1 MAIKDRL
8 KPPAEAPAPS
18 GFTCPHY
25 DPPPGEKRCRHF
37 IANGSCARPA
47 VFMCVEWLKA
57 NGQQVPPPEPPAK
70 EVVQDVPDNRP
81 RDLFGQ
87 PLPNPPKPPPPAARP
102 AVATTTPKPEPA
114 PEPPLVRR
122 VTDEEIESFKALGV
136 EVCIAS
142 DALGEIWL
150 VPEYTGADRREI
162 SIEHA
167 ATLTAVC
174 AAFPG
179 AKVIEYEKAKP
190 KPPAEPET

>member
-1 MAIKDRL
+1 MALKDRL
-8 KPPAEAPAPS
+8 KVMAPDATKPA
-18 GFTCPHY
+18 FTCPHY

-37 IANGSCARPA
+37 IANGSCARPD
-47 VFMCVEWLKA
+47 VFMCVEWLRA
-57 NGQQVPPPEPPAK
+57 NGQQVPPPEPPAP
-70 EVVQDVPDNRP
+70 EAVADDRP

-87 PLPNPPKPPPPAARP
+87 PLPDPPKPPPPVAKP
-102 AVATTTPKPEPA
+102 AVATSAPKLEPA
-114 PEPPLVRR
+114 PEPPLVRH

-142 DALGEIWL
+142 ETLGEVWL

-162 SIEHA
+162 SIKHA

-179 AKVIEYEKAKP
+179 AKVVQYEKAKS

>member
-8 KPPAEAPAPS
+8 KPATEAPAPS

-37 IANGSCARPA
+37 ISNGSCARPD

-57 NGQQVPPPEPPAK
+57 NGQQVPPPEPTAPQ
-70 EVVQDVPDNRP
+70 VVRDDRL
-81 RDLFGQ
+81 RDLFGD
-87 PLPNPPKPPPPAARP
+87 PLPDPPKPPPSAAKP
-102 AVATTTPKPEPA
+102 VATTTTKPEPA
-114 PEPPLVRR
+114 PEPPLVRN

-136 EVCIAS
+136 EVCVATE
-142 DALGEIWL
+142 ALGDIWI
-150 VPEYTGADRREI
+150 VPEYTGADRKEI
-162 SIEHA
+162 TVQHV
-167 ATLTAVC
+167 ATIAAVC

-179 AKVIEYEKAKP
+179 AKVVQYQKAKP